1 MEGNSLNSFENLC
14 KIFETRIKLDKEKN
28 IETPPDVLI
37 NYEKYSKKIDSIY
50 NSKFEKEIK
59 PLIVPAVTIEKEE
72 ERLGKLISLLKSRLE
87 KREELENRFYLT
99 TGRYIKGLQ
108 LVVSESEF
116 EDKKNRLETI
126 TKYLD
131 TRNEINTVNESIS
144 ELKDKL
150 SDEVARQ
157 DEYIKKNK
165 IMEDELYNTFKDVIS
180 NDDYLS
186 KLNEDDI
193 DTEIAMVIDKV
204 KDNKETLDVTKD
216 SVNSLMISGD
226 NDDYA
231 SYIEDAERSY
241 FTWKNRE
248 LLLKI
253 YSLVVKFED
262 NYNDLYEKRDKINR
276 IVRNRRSIKD
286 NLTIE
291 VTDNFSSFED
301 VLKEQLDVLK
311 NEKEVLENVSNYTN
325 RISFKEERLSE
336 LEEANNSVEILS
348 ILREYGLID
357 TYDNKEELE
366 EVPLETPEFEK
377 EDNGDEEEEEIFVK
391 EINPYRIVDVIDYPK
406 SLNIGLARLKG
417 ESVREKVN
425 KKLNPTIKAPTFDDI
440 TNEIDNSKEE
450 DKVIDTSNNDLVDD
464 KKLDNE
470 GVKEDIVTPTWDI
483 PKKEEVVTPTWEL
496 PKKEDIIKKDD
507 TDIKVINDDN
517 IPVWGSNINTNIN
530 TVEEVNTSN
539 GSVPIWNDTFKTSE
553 SNNLNNNISTPS
565 FDLKEENN
573 KEEMSSEN
581 MFWVPVSDS
590 KLDANVF
597 PSIDIPVNNG
607 FNGTKDNFGFPD
619 INN

>member
-150 SDEVARQ
+150 SDEVAKQ

-248 LLLKI
+248 LLLKV
-253 YSLVVKFED
+253 YSLVIKFED
-262 NYNDLYEKRDKINR
+262 NYNDLFEKRDKINK
-276 IVRNRRSIKD
+276 IIRNRRSIKD

-366 EVPLETPEFEK
+366 EVPLETPELE
-377 EDNGDEEEEEIFVK
+377 EDAKEEEEIFVK

-470 GVKEDIVTPTWDI
+470 GVKEDIVTPTW
-483 PKKEEVVTPTWEL
+483 EA

-539 GSVPIWNDTFKTSE
+539 GSVPIWNNTLDNNSNSTDTKI
-553 SNNLNNNISTPS
+553 L
-565 FDLKEENN
+565 DN
-573 KEEMSSEN
+573 KEDN
-581 MFWVPVSDS
+581 AFWVPVSDS

>member
-150 SDEVARQ
+150 SDEVAKQ

-366 EVPLETPEFEK
+366 EVPLETSELEK
-377 EDNGDEEEEEIFVK
+377 DAKEEEEIFVK

-450 DKVIDTSNNDLVDD
+450 DKVIDTSDNDLVDD

-483 PKKEEVVTPTWEL
+483 PKKEEVVTPTWEV

>member
-150 SDEVARQ
+150 SDEVAKQ

-253 YSLVVKFED
+253 YSLVIKFED
-262 NYNDLYEKRDKINR
+262 SYNDLFEKRDKINK

-366 EVPLETPEFEK
+366 EVPLETSELE
-377 EDNGDEEEEEIFVK
+377 EDNGDEEEIFVK

-450 DKVIDTSNNDLVDD
+450 DKVIDTSDNDLVDD

-470 GVKEDIVTPTWDI
+470 GVKEDIVTPTW
-483 PKKEEVVTPTWEL
+483 EV

-507 TDIKVINDDN
+507 TDIKAINDDN

>member
-150 SDEVARQ
+150 SDEVAKQ

-165 IMEDELYNTFKDVIS
+165 IMEDELYNSFKDVIS

-262 NYNDLYEKRDKINR
+262 NYNDLYEKRDKINK
-276 IVRNRRSIKD
+276 IIRNRRSIKD

-366 EVPLETPEFEK
+366 EVPLETPELE
-377 EDNGDEEEEEIFVK
+377 EDNGDEEEEIFVK

-470 GVKEDIVTPTWDI
+470 GVKEDIVTSTWDI
-483 PKKEEVVTPTWEL
+483 PKKEEAVTPTWEV

-507 TDIKVINDDN
+507 TDVKVINDDN

-539 GSVPIWNDTFKTSE
+539 GSVPIWNNTLDNNSNSTDTKI
-553 SNNLNNNISTPS
+553 L
-565 FDLKEENN
+565 DN
-573 KEEMSSEN
+573 KEDN
-581 MFWVPVSDS
+581 AFWVPVSDS

>member
-131 TRNEINTVNESIS
+131 THNEINTVNESIS

-150 SDEVARQ
+150 SDEVAKQ

-165 IMEDELYNTFKDVIS
+165 IMEDELYNSFKDVIS

-262 NYNDLYEKRDKINR
+262 NYNDLFEKRDKINK
-276 IVRNRRSIKD
+276 IIRNRRSIKD

-366 EVPLETPEFEK
+366 E
-377 EDNGDEEEEEIFVK
+377 DNGDEEEEIFVK

-470 GVKEDIVTPTWDI
+470 GVKEDIVTPTW
-483 PKKEEVVTPTWEL
+483 EA

-539 GSVPIWNDTFKTSE
+539 GSVPIWNNTLDNNSNSTDTKI
-553 SNNLNNNISTPS
+553 L
-565 FDLKEENN
+565 DN
-573 KEEMSSEN
+573 KEDN
-581 MFWVPVSDS
+581 AFWVPVSDS

>member
-59 PLIVPAVTIEKEE
+59 TLIVPAFTIEKEE

-150 SDEVARQ
+150 SDEVAKQ

-366 EVPLETPEFEK
+366 EVPLETSELE
-377 EDNGDEEEEEIFVK
+377 EDNGDEEEIFVK

-450 DKVIDTSNNDLVDD
+450 DKVIDTSDNDLVDD

-483 PKKEEVVTPTWEL
+483 PKKEEVVTPTWEV

>member
-150 SDEVARQ
+150 SDEVAKQ

-262 NYNDLYEKRDKINR
+262 NYNDLFEKRDKINK
-276 IVRNRRSIKD
+276 IIRNRRSIKE

-366 EVPLETPEFEK
+366 EVPLETPELE
-377 EDNGDEEEEEIFVK
+377 EDNGDEEEEIFVK

-470 GVKEDIVTPTWDI
+470 GVKEDIVTPTW
-483 PKKEEVVTPTWEL
+483 EA

-539 GSVPIWNDTFKTSE
+539 GSVPIWNNTLDNNSNSTDTKI
-553 SNNLNNNISTPS
+553 L
-565 FDLKEENN
+565 DN
-573 KEEMSSEN
+573 KEDN
-581 MFWVPVSDS
+581 AFWVPVSDS

>member
-150 SDEVARQ
+150 SDEVAKQ

-165 IMEDELYNTFKDVIS
+165 IMEDELYNSFKDVIS

-248 LLLKI
+248 LLLKV

-262 NYNDLYEKRDKINR
+262 NYNDLFEKRDKINK

-366 EVPLETPEFEK
+366 EVPLETPELE
-377 EDNGDEEEEEIFVK
+377 EDNGDEEEEIFVK

-470 GVKEDIVTPTWDI
+470 GVKEDIVTPTW
-483 PKKEEVVTPTWEL
+483 EA

-539 GSVPIWNDTFKTSE
+539 GSVPIWNNTLDNNSNSTDTKI
-553 SNNLNNNISTPS
+553 L
-565 FDLKEENN
+565 DN
-573 KEEMSSEN
+573 KEDN
-581 MFWVPVSDS
+581 AFWVPVSDS

>member
-150 SDEVARQ
+150 SDEVAKQ

-180 NDDYLS
+180 NDDYLG

-262 NYNDLYEKRDKINR
+262 NYNDLYEKRDKINK
-276 IVRNRRSIKD
+276 IIRNRRSIKD

-366 EVPLETPEFEK
+366 EVPLETPELE
-377 EDNGDEEEEEIFVK
+377 EDNGDEEEEIFVK

-450 DKVIDTSNNDLVDD
+450 DKAIDTSNNDLVDD

-470 GVKEDIVTPTWDI
+470 GVKEYIVTPTWDI
-483 PKKEEVVTPTWEL
+483 PKKEEVVTPTWEV

-539 GSVPIWNDTFKTSE
+539 GSVPIWNNTLDNNSNSTDTKI
-553 SNNLNNNISTPS
+553 L
-565 FDLKEENN
+565 DN
-573 KEEMSSEN
+573 KEDN
-581 MFWVPVSDS
+581 AFWVPVSDS

-597 PSIDIPVNNG
+597 PSIDIPTNNG
-607 FNGTKDNFGFPD
+607 FNGSKDNFGFPD

>member
-150 SDEVARQ
+150 SDEVAKQ

-165 IMEDELYNTFKDVIS
+165 IMEDELYNSFKDVIS

-248 LLLKI
+248 LLLKV

-262 NYNDLYEKRDKINR
+262 NYNDLFEKRDKINK
-276 IVRNRRSIKD
+276 IIRNRRSIKD

-366 EVPLETPEFEK
+366 EVPLETPELE
-377 EDNGDEEEEEIFVK
+377 EDNGDEEEEIFVK

-470 GVKEDIVTPTWDI
+470 GVKEDIVTPTW
-483 PKKEEVVTPTWEL
+483 EA

-539 GSVPIWNDTFKTSE
+539 GSVPIWNNTLDNNSNSTDTKI
-553 SNNLNNNISTPS
+553 L
-565 FDLKEENN
+565 DN
-573 KEEMSSEN
+573 KEDN
-581 MFWVPVSDS
+581 AFWVPVSDS

>member
-150 SDEVARQ
+150 SDEVAKQ

-165 IMEDELYNTFKDVIS
+165 IMEDELYNSFKDVIS

-262 NYNDLYEKRDKINR
+262 NYNDLFEKRDKINK
-276 IVRNRRSIKD
+276 IIRNRRSIKD

-366 EVPLETPEFEK
+366 EVPLETPELE
-377 EDNGDEEEEEIFVK
+377 EDNGDEEEEIFVK

-470 GVKEDIVTPTWDI
+470 GVKEDIVTSTWDI
-483 PKKEEVVTPTWEL
+483 PKKEEAVTPTWEV

-507 TDIKVINDDN
+507 TDVKVINDDN

-539 GSVPIWNDTFKTSE
+539 GSVPIWNNTLDNNSNSTDTKI
-553 SNNLNNNISTPS
+553 L
-565 FDLKEENN
+565 DN
-573 KEEMSSEN
+573 KEDN
-581 MFWVPVSDS
+581 AFWVPVSDS

>member
-150 SDEVARQ
+150 SDEVAKQ

-180 NDDYLS
+180 NDDYLG

-253 YSLVVKFED
+253 YSLVIKFED
-262 NYNDLYEKRDKINR
+262 NYNDLFEKRDKINK
-276 IVRNRRSIKD
+276 IIRNRRSIKD

-366 EVPLETPEFEK
+366 EVPLETPELE
-377 EDNGDEEEEEIFVK
+377 ENNGDEEEEIFVK

-483 PKKEEVVTPTWEL
+483 PKKEEAVTPTWEV

-539 GSVPIWNDTFKTSE
+539 GSVPIWNNTLDNN
-553 SNNLNNNISTPS
+553 SNSTNTKIL
-565 FDLKEENN
+565 DN
-573 KEEMSSEN
+573 KEDN
-581 MFWVPVSDS
+581 AFWVPVSDS

>member
-150 SDEVARQ
+150 SDEVAKQ

-248 LLLKI
+248 LLLKV

-262 NYNDLYEKRDKINR
+262 NYNDLFEKRDKINK
-276 IVRNRRSIKD
+276 IIRNRRSIKD

-366 EVPLETPEFEK
+366 EVPLETPELEE
-377 EDNGDEEEEEIFVK
+377 EDAKEEEEIFVK

-440 TNEIDNSKEE
+440 TNEIDNRVSKEE

-470 GVKEDIVTPTWDI
+470 GVKEDIVTPTW
-483 PKKEEVVTPTWEL
+483 EV

-539 GSVPIWNDTFKTSE
+539 GSVPIWNNTLDNNSNSTDTKI
-553 SNNLNNNISTPS
+553 L
-565 FDLKEENN
+565 DN
-573 KEEMSSEN
+573 KEDN
-581 MFWVPVSDS
+581 AFWVPVSDS

>member
-150 SDEVARQ
+150 SDEVAKQ

-180 NDDYLS
+180 NDDYLG

-253 YSLVVKFED
+253 YSLVIKFED
-262 NYNDLYEKRDKINR
+262 NYNDLFEKRDKINK
-276 IVRNRRSIKD
+276 IIRNRRSIKD

-366 EVPLETPEFEK
+366 EVPLETPELE
-377 EDNGDEEEEEIFVK
+377 ENNGDEEEEIFVK

-425 KKLNPTIKAPTFDDI
+425 KKLNPTIKAHTFDDI

-464 KKLDNE
+464 KKLDND

-483 PKKEEVVTPTWEL
+483 PKKEEVVTPTWEV

-539 GSVPIWNDTFKTSE
+539 GSVPIWNNTLDNNSNSTDTKI
-553 SNNLNNNISTPS
+553 L
-565 FDLKEENN
+565 DN
-573 KEEMSSEN
+573 KEDN
-581 MFWVPVSDS
+581 AFWVPVSDS

>member
-150 SDEVARQ
+150 SDEVAKQ

-253 YSLVVKFED
+253 YSLVIKFED
-262 NYNDLYEKRDKINR
+262 NYNDLYEKRDKINK

-366 EVPLETPEFEK
+366 EVPLETPELE
-377 EDNGDEEEEEIFVK
+377 EDNGDEEEIFVK

-483 PKKEEVVTPTWEL
+483 PKKEEVVTPTWEV

>member
-150 SDEVARQ
+150 SDEVAKQ

-165 IMEDELYNTFKDVIS
+165 IMEDELYNTFKDTIS
-180 NDDYLS
+180 DDDYLS
-186 KLNEDDI
+186 KVNEDDI

-262 NYNDLYEKRDKINR
+262 NYNDLYEKRDKINK

-301 VLKEQLDVLK
+301 VLKDQLDVLK

-366 EVPLETPEFEK
+366 EVPLETPELE
-377 EDNGDEEEEEIFVK
+377 EDAKEEEEIFVK

-425 KKLNPTIKAPTFDDI
+425 KKLNPTIKAPPFDDI

-470 GVKEDIVTPTWDI
+470 GVNEDIVTPTWDI
-483 PKKEEVVTPTWEL
+483 PKKEEVVTPTWEV

-539 GSVPIWNDTFKTSE
+539 GGVPIWNNTLDNNSNSTDTKI
-553 SNNLNNNISTPS
+553 L
-565 FDLKEENN
+565 DN
-573 KEEMSSEN
+573 KEDN
-581 MFWVPVSDS
+581 AFWVPVSDS

-607 FNGTKDNFGFPD
+607 FNGSKDNFGFPD
-619 INN
+619 INS

>member
-150 SDEVARQ
+150 SDEVAKQ

-253 YSLVVKFED
+253 YSLVIKFED
-262 NYNDLYEKRDKINR
+262 NYNDLYEKRDKINK

-377 EDNGDEEEEEIFVK
+377 EDNGDEEEIFVK

-470 GVKEDIVTPTWDI
+470 GVKEDIVTPTW
-483 PKKEEVVTPTWEL
+483 EV
-496 PKKEDIIKKDD
+496 PKKEDIIKNDD

>member
-150 SDEVARQ
+150 SDEVAKQ

-253 YSLVVKFED
+253 YSLVIKFED

-450 DKVIDTSNNDLVDD
+450 DKAIDTSNNDLVDD

-483 PKKEEVVTPTWEL
+483 PKKEEVVTPTWEV

>member
-150 SDEVARQ
+150 SDEVAKQ

-180 NDDYLS
+180 NDDYLG

-253 YSLVVKFED
+253 YSLVIKFED
-262 NYNDLYEKRDKINR
+262 NYNDLFEKRDKINK
-276 IVRNRRSIKD
+276 IIRNRRSIKD

-366 EVPLETPEFEK
+366 EVQLETPELE
-377 EDNGDEEEEEIFVK
+377 EDNGDEEEEIFVK

-470 GVKEDIVTPTWDI
+470 GVKEDIVTPTW
-483 PKKEEVVTPTWEL
+483 EV

-539 GSVPIWNDTFKTSE
+539 GSVPIWNNTLDNNSNSTDTKI
-553 SNNLNNNISTPS
+553 L
-565 FDLKEENN
+565 DN
-573 KEEMSSEN
+573 KEDN
-581 MFWVPVSDS
+581 AFWVPVSDS

-597 PSIDIPVNNG
+597 PSIDIPTNNG
-607 FNGTKDNFGFPD
+607 FNGSKDNFGFPD

>member
-150 SDEVARQ
+150 SDEVAKQ

-165 IMEDELYNTFKDVIS
+165 IMEDELYNSFKDVIS

-262 NYNDLYEKRDKINR
+262 NYNDLFEKRDKINK
-276 IVRNRRSIKD
+276 IIRNRRSIKD

-357 TYDNKEELE
+357 TYDNKEGLE
-366 EVPLETPEFEK
+366 EVPLETPELE
-377 EDNGDEEEEEIFVK
+377 EDNGDEEEEIFVK

-470 GVKEDIVTPTWDI
+470 GVKEDIVTPTW
-483 PKKEEVVTPTWEL
+483 EA

-539 GSVPIWNDTFKTSE
+539 GSVPIWNNTLDNNSNSTDTKI
-553 SNNLNNNISTPS
+553 L
-565 FDLKEENN
+565 DN
-573 KEEMSSEN
+573 KEDN
-581 MFWVPVSDS
+581 AFWVPVSDS

>member
-150 SDEVARQ
+150 SDEVAKQ

-366 EVPLETPEFEK
+366 EVPLETPELE
-377 EDNGDEEEEEIFVK
+377 EDNGDEEEIFVK

-470 GVKEDIVTPTWDI
+470 GVKEDI
-483 PKKEEVVTPTWEL
+483 VTPTWEL

>member
-150 SDEVARQ
+150 SDEVAKQ

-262 NYNDLYEKRDKINR
+262 NYNDLFEKRDKINK
-276 IVRNRRSIKD
+276 IIRNRRSIKD

-366 EVPLETPEFEK
+366 EVPLETPELEE
-377 EDNGDEEEEEIFVK
+377 EDAKEEEIFVK

-450 DKVIDTSNNDLVDD
+450 DKAIDTSNNDLVDD

-470 GVKEDIVTPTWDI
+470 GVKEDIVTPTW
-483 PKKEEVVTPTWEL
+483 EV

-539 GSVPIWNDTFKTSE
+539 GSVPIWNNTLDNNSNSTDTKI
-553 SNNLNNNISTPS
+553 L
-565 FDLKEENN
+565 DN
-573 KEEMSSEN
+573 KEDN
-581 MFWVPVSDS
+581 AFWVPVSDS

-597 PSIDIPVNNG
+597 PSIDIPTNNG
-607 FNGTKDNFGFPD
+607 FNGSKDNFGFPD

>member
-37 NYEKYSKKIDSIY
+37 NYEKYSKKIDAIY

-150 SDEVARQ
+150 SDEVAKQ

-262 NYNDLYEKRDKINR
+262 NYNDLFEKRDKINK

-366 EVPLETPEFEK
+366 EVPLETPELEE
-377 EDNGDEEEEEIFVK
+377 EDAKEEEIFVK

-425 KKLNPTIKAPTFDDI
+425 KKLNLTIKAPTFDDI

-470 GVKEDIVTPTWDI
+470 GVKEDIVTPTW
-483 PKKEEVVTPTWEL
+483 EA

-539 GSVPIWNDTFKTSE
+539 GSVPIWNNTLDNNSNSTDTKI
-553 SNNLNNNISTPS
+553 L
-565 FDLKEENN
+565 DN
-573 KEEMSSEN
+573 KEDN
-581 MFWVPVSDS
+581 AFWVPVSDS

>member
-150 SDEVARQ
+150 SDEVAKQ
-157 DEYIKKNK
+157 DEYVKKNK

-226 NDDYA
+226 KDDYA

-248 LLLKI
+248 LLLKV

-262 NYNDLYEKRDKINR
+262 NYNDLFEKRDKINK

-366 EVPLETPEFEK
+366 EVPLETPELE
-377 EDNGDEEEEEIFVK
+377 EDAKEEEEIFVK

-470 GVKEDIVTPTWDI
+470 GVKEDIVTPTW
-483 PKKEEVVTPTWEL
+483 EA

-539 GSVPIWNDTFKTSE
+539 GSVPIWNNTLDNNSNSTDTKI
-553 SNNLNNNISTPS
+553 L
-565 FDLKEENN
+565 DN
-573 KEEMSSEN
+573 KEDN
-581 MFWVPVSDS
+581 AFWVPVSDS

>member
-150 SDEVARQ
+150 SDEVAKQ

-165 IMEDELYNTFKDVIS
+165 IMEDELYNSFKDVIS

-262 NYNDLYEKRDKINR
+262 NYNDLYEKRDKINK
-276 IVRNRRSIKD
+276 IIRNRRSIKD

-366 EVPLETPEFEK
+366 EVPLETPELEE
-377 EDNGDEEEEEIFVK
+377 EDAKEEEIFVK

-450 DKVIDTSNNDLVDD
+450 DKAIDTSNNDLVDD

-470 GVKEDIVTPTWDI
+470 GVKEEIVTPTWDI
-483 PKKEEVVTPTWEL
+483 

-539 GSVPIWNDTFKTSE
+539 GSVPIWNNTLDNNSNSTDTKI
-553 SNNLNNNISTPS
+553 L
-565 FDLKEENN
+565 DN
-573 KEEMSSEN
+573 KEDN
-581 MFWVPVSDS
+581 AFWVPVSDS

>member
-150 SDEVARQ
+150 SDEVAKQ

-253 YSLVVKFED
+253 YSLVIKFED
-262 NYNDLYEKRDKINR
+262 NYNDLFEKRDKINK
-276 IVRNRRSIKD
+276 IIRNRRSIKD

-366 EVPLETPEFEK
+366 EVPLETPELEEEAK
-377 EDNGDEEEEEIFVK
+377 EEAKEEEEIFVK

-450 DKVIDTSNNDLVDD
+450 DKAIDTSNNDLVDD

-470 GVKEDIVTPTWDI
+470 GVKEEIVTPTWDI
-483 PKKEEVVTPTWEL
+483 

-539 GSVPIWNDTFKTSE
+539 GSVPIWNNTLDNNSNSTDTKI
-553 SNNLNNNISTPS
+553 L
-565 FDLKEENN
+565 DN
-573 KEEMSSEN
+573 KEDN
-581 MFWVPVSDS
+581 AFWVPVSDS

>member
-150 SDEVARQ
+150 SDEVAKQ

-366 EVPLETPEFEK
+366 EVPLETPELE
-377 EDNGDEEEEEIFVK
+377 EDNGDEEEIFVK

-450 DKVIDTSNNDLVDD
+450 DKVIDTSDNDLVDD

-483 PKKEEVVTPTWEL
+483 PKKEEVVTPTWEV

>member
-87 KREELENRFYLT
+87 KREELENRFYLI

-150 SDEVARQ
+150 SDEVAKQ

-165 IMEDELYNTFKDVIS
+165 IMEDELYNSFKDVIS

-262 NYNDLYEKRDKINR
+262 NYNDLFEKRDKINK
-276 IVRNRRSIKD
+276 IIRNRRSIKD

-366 EVPLETPEFEK
+366 EVPLETPELE
-377 EDNGDEEEEEIFVK
+377 EDNGDEEEEIFVK

-470 GVKEDIVTPTWDI
+470 GVKEDIVTPTW
-483 PKKEEVVTPTWEL
+483 EA

-539 GSVPIWNDTFKTSE
+539 GSVPIWNNTLDNNSNSTDTKI
-553 SNNLNNNISTPS
+553 L
-565 FDLKEENN
+565 DN
-573 KEEMSSEN
+573 KEDN
-581 MFWVPVSDS
+581 AFWVPVSDS

>member
-150 SDEVARQ
+150 SDEVAKQ

-193 DTEIAMVIDKV
+193 DNEIAMVIDKV

-248 LLLKI
+248 LLLKV

-262 NYNDLYEKRDKINR
+262 NYNDLFEKRDKINK

-366 EVPLETPEFEK
+366 EVPLETPELEE
-377 EDNGDEEEEEIFVK
+377 EDAKKEEEIIVK

-470 GVKEDIVTPTWDI
+470 GVKEDIVTPTW
-483 PKKEEVVTPTWEL
+483 EA

-539 GSVPIWNDTFKTSE
+539 GSVPIWNNTLDNNSNSTDTKI
-553 SNNLNNNISTPS
+553 L
-565 FDLKEENN
+565 DN
-573 KEEMSSEN
+573 KEDN
-581 MFWVPVSDS
+581 AFWVPVSDS

>member
-1 MEGNSLNSFENLC
+1 M
-14 KIFETRIKLDKEKN
+14 
-28 IETPPDVLI
+28 
-37 NYEKYSKKIDSIY
+37 
-50 NSKFEKEIK
+50 
-59 PLIVPAVTIEKEE
+59 IVPAVTIEKEE

-150 SDEVARQ
+150 SDEVAKQ

-165 IMEDELYNTFKDVIS
+165 IMEDELYNSFKDTIS
-180 NDDYLS
+180 DDDYLS
-186 KLNEDDI
+186 KINEDDI
-193 DTEIAMVIDKV
+193 DTEIAVVIDKV

-248 LLLKI
+248 LLLKV

-262 NYNDLYEKRDKINR
+262 NYNDLFEKRDKINK

-366 EVPLETPEFEK
+366 EVPLETPELE
-377 EDNGDEEEEEIFVK
+377 EDNGDEEEEIFVK

-470 GVKEDIVTPTWDI
+470 GVKEDIVTPTW
-483 PKKEEVVTPTWEL
+483 EA

-539 GSVPIWNDTFKTSE
+539 GSVPIWNNTLDNNSNSTDTKI
-553 SNNLNNNISTPS
+553 L
-565 FDLKEENN
+565 DN
-573 KEEMSSEN
+573 KEDN
-581 MFWVPVSDS
+581 AFWVPVSDS

>member
-150 SDEVARQ
+150 SDEVTKQ

-262 NYNDLYEKRDKINR
+262 NYNDLFEKRDKINK

-366 EVPLETPEFEK
+366 EVPLETPELEE
-377 EDNGDEEEEEIFVK
+377 EDAKEEEIFVK

-470 GVKEDIVTPTWDI
+470 GVKEDIVTPTW
-483 PKKEEVVTPTWEL
+483 EA

-539 GSVPIWNDTFKTSE
+539 GSVPIWNNTLDNNSNSTDTKI
-553 SNNLNNNISTPS
+553 L
-565 FDLKEENN
+565 DN
-573 KEEMSSEN
+573 KEDN
-581 MFWVPVSDS
+581 AFWVPVSDS

-607 FNGTKDNFGFPD
+607 FNGSKDNFGFPD

>member
-231 SYIEDAERSY
+231 YYIEDAERSY

-253 YSLVVKFED
+253 YSLVIKFED

-311 NEKEVLENVSNYTN
+311 NEKEVLETVSNYTN

-366 EVPLETPEFEK
+366 EVPLETPELE
-377 EDNGDEEEEEIFVK
+377 EDNGDEEEIFVK

-483 PKKEEVVTPTWEL
+483 PKKEEVVTPTWEV

>member
-37 NYEKYSKKIDSIY
+37 NYEKYSKKIDAIY

-150 SDEVARQ
+150 SDEVAKQ

-262 NYNDLYEKRDKINR
+262 NYNDLFEKRDKINK
-276 IVRNRRSIKD
+276 IIRNRRSIKE

-366 EVPLETPEFEK
+366 EVPLETPELEE
-377 EDNGDEEEEEIFVK
+377 EDAKEEEIFVK

-483 PKKEEVVTPTWEL
+483 PKKEEVVTPTWEV

-507 TDIKVINDDN
+507 TDIKVINDNN

-539 GSVPIWNDTFKTSE
+539 GSVPIWNNTLDNNSNSTDTKI
-553 SNNLNNNISTPS
+553 L
-565 FDLKEENN
+565 DN
-573 KEEMSSEN
+573 KEDN
-581 MFWVPVSDS
+581 AFWVPVSDS

>member
-150 SDEVARQ
+150 SDEVAKQ

-366 EVPLETPEFEK
+366 EVPLETPELE
-377 EDNGDEEEEEIFVK
+377 EDNGDEEEIFVK

-483 PKKEEVVTPTWEL
+483 PKKEEVVTPTWEV

-607 FNGTKDNFGFPD
+607 FNGSKDNFGFPD
-619 INN
+619 INS

>member
-150 SDEVARQ
+150 SDEVAKQ

-366 EVPLETPEFEK
+366 EVPLETSELE
-377 EDNGDEEEEEIFVK
+377 EDNGDEEEIFVK

-450 DKVIDTSNNDLVDD
+450 DKVIDTYDNDLVDD

-483 PKKEEVVTPTWEL
+483 PKKEEVVTPTWEV

>member
-150 SDEVARQ
+150 SDEVAKQ

-248 LLLKI
+248 LLLKV

-262 NYNDLYEKRDKINR
+262 NYNDLFEKRDKINK

-366 EVPLETPEFEK
+366 EVPLETPELG
-377 EDNGDEEEEEIFVK
+377 EDAKEEEEIFVK

-470 GVKEDIVTPTWDI
+470 GVKEEIVTPTWDI
-483 PKKEEVVTPTWEL
+483 

-539 GSVPIWNDTFKTSE
+539 GSVPIWNNTLDNNSNSTDTKI
-553 SNNLNNNISTPS
+553 L
-565 FDLKEENN
+565 DN
-573 KEEMSSEN
+573 KEDN
-581 MFWVPVSDS
+581 AFWVPVSDS

>member
-14 KIFETRIKLDKEKN
+14 KIFETRIKLDKERN

-150 SDEVARQ
+150 SDEVAKQ

-180 NDDYLS
+180 NDDYLN

-204 KDNKETLDVTKD
+204 KENKETLDVTKD

-253 YSLVVKFED
+253 YALVVKFED
-262 NYNDLYEKRDKINR
+262 NYNDLYEKRNKINK

-366 EVPLETPEFEK
+366 EVPLETPDFEEVDTK
-377 EDNGDEEEEEIFVK
+377 EEEEVIAR
-391 EINPYRIVDVIDYPK
+391 EINPYRIVEVIDYPK
-406 SLNIGLARLKG
+406 SLNIGLAKLKG

-425 KKLNPTIKAPTFDDI
+425 KKLNPTVKAPTFEDI
-440 TNEIDNSKEE
+440 TSEIENSKDEE
-450 DKVIDTSNNDLVDD
+450 KIVNTSNNDLVEDN
-464 KKLDNE
+464 KLDN
-470 GVKEDIVTPTWDI
+470 KDIPTWNDTSININNNSNTPTWDI
-483 PKKEEVVTPTWEL
+483 PTSDTN
-496 PKKEDIIKKDD
+496 KKDD
-507 TDIKVINDDN
+507 TDIKVIDDSAIVWENTLNDKN
-517 IPVWGSNINTNIN
+517 KEM
-530 TVEEVNTSN
+530 EEVNTST
-539 GSVPIWNDTFKTSE
+539 GKVPIWNDTFKTSE

-565 FDLKEENN
+565 FDLKEKNN

-597 PSIDIPVNNG
+597 PSINIPVNNG

>member
-150 SDEVARQ
+150 SDEVAKQ

-248 LLLKI
+248 LLLKV

-262 NYNDLYEKRDKINR
+262 NYNDLFEKRDKINK
-276 IVRNRRSIKD
+276 IVRNRRSIKE

-366 EVPLETPEFEK
+366 EVPLETPELEE
-377 EDNGDEEEEEIFVK
+377 EDAKEEEEIFVK

-440 TNEIDNSKEE
+440 TNEIDNRVSKEE

-483 PKKEEVVTPTWEL
+483 PKKE
-496 PKKEDIIKKDD
+496 DIIKKDD
-507 TDIKVINDDN
+507 TDIKVINDNN

-539 GSVPIWNDTFKTSE
+539 GSVPIWNNTLDNNSNSTDTKI
-553 SNNLNNNISTPS
+553 L
-565 FDLKEENN
+565 DN
-573 KEEMSSEN
+573 KEDN
-581 MFWVPVSDS
+581 AFWVPVSDS

-597 PSIDIPVNNG
+597 PSIDIPTNNG

>member
-150 SDEVARQ
+150 SDEVAKQ

-248 LLLKI
+248 LLLKV

-262 NYNDLYEKRDKINR
+262 NYNDLFEKRDKINK
-276 IVRNRRSIKD
+276 IVRNRRSVKD

-366 EVPLETPEFEK
+366 EVPLETPELE
-377 EDNGDEEEEEIFVK
+377 EDNGDEEEEIFVK

-470 GVKEDIVTPTWDI
+470 GVKEDIVTPTW
-483 PKKEEVVTPTWEL
+483 EA

-539 GSVPIWNDTFKTSE
+539 GSVPIWNNTLDNNSNSTDTKI
-553 SNNLNNNISTPS
+553 L
-565 FDLKEENN
+565 DN
-573 KEEMSSEN
+573 KEDN
-581 MFWVPVSDS
+581 AFWVPVSDS

>member
-37 NYEKYSKKIDSIY
+37 NYEKYSKKIDAIY

-150 SDEVARQ
+150 SDEVAKQ

-262 NYNDLYEKRDKINR
+262 NYNDLYEKRDKINK

-366 EVPLETPEFEK
+366 EVPLETPELE
-377 EDNGDEEEEEIFVK
+377 EDAKEEEIFVK

-483 PKKEEVVTPTWEL
+483 PKKEEAVTPTWEA

-539 GSVPIWNDTFKTSE
+539 GSVPIWNNTLDNNSNSTDTKI
-553 SNNLNNNISTPS
+553 L
-565 FDLKEENN
+565 DN
-573 KEEMSSEN
+573 KEDN
-581 MFWVPVSDS
+581 AFWVPVSDS